1 MNRPKSKSK
10 QLSVVISISVSIG
23 VILLGYSHIDN
34 LNSSILFNKLIWP
47 LIRLLGFICIGLIVG
62 QIIEATGWIKA
73 LAKMSAPAFRFGRL
87 GPHCGAVFT
96 TAFFSGVAANA
107 MLNEFYRDHK
117 ITRQQ
122 LFLTNFINQLPAF
135 FLHLPTTF
143 FIVVPLTGR
152 AGLLYFLI
160 TFLAT
165 LLRTFAFILFGRF
178 KLPES
183 AESRHDLQTSLAEPQ
198 QKGTWAQLA
207 ARIKSR
213 LPKRITTIAVYVVP
227 IYTVVFMLQAMGSF
241 AQLRQFMANY
251 VVTTFIPIE
260 SLSVVILSFAAEF
273 TSGFAAAGAMLDAG
287 VLTVKQTVIALLI
300 GNIIAFPIRAIRH
313 QLPHYMGIYAPKT
326 GTQLLLMGQ
335 AFRITSLVLIGTV
348 YYFS

>member
-1 MNRPKSKSK
+1 MTPPKSKSK
-10 QLSVVISISVSIG
+10 RFSVIISISVSIG
-23 VILLGYSHIDN
+23 VILLGYITIEN
-34 LNSSILFNKLIWP
+34 LNSTILLNKLIWP
-47 LIRLLGFICIGLIVG
+47 LIRLLGFICLGLIVG

-73 LAKMSAPAFRFGRL
+73 LAKIAAPAFRFGHL
-87 GPHCGAVFT
+87 GPYCSAVFT
-96 TAFFSGVAANA
+96 TAFFSGVTANA
-107 MLNEFYRDHK
+107 MLNEFYRDHQ
-117 ITRQQ
+117 ITREQ

-143 FIVVPLTGR
+143 FIVIPLTGR
-152 AGLLYFLI
+152 AGALYFLI
-160 TFLAT
+160 AFLAT
-165 LLRTFAFILFGRF
+165 LLRTLGFILYGRF
-178 KLPES
+178 KLPKPEAS
-183 AESRHDLQTSLAEPQ
+183 HHHMPAPPAET
-198 QKGTWAQLA
+198 QKEGSWVRLST
-207 ARIKSR
+207 RIKSR

-227 IYTVVFMLQAMGSF
+227 IYTAVFMLQAMGSF
-241 AQLRQFMANY
+241 AQLRQLMANY
-251 VVTTFIPIE
+251 VVTAFIPVE

-326 GTQLLLMGQ
+326 GAQLLLMGQ
-335 AFRITSLVLIGTV
+335 AFRITSLMLVGTI